1 MSEVDI
7 DTRVTDDRTVID
19 VSGTRDLAVV
29 VRSETGERV
38 FLPPETFDEPVETSP
53 YRSPYQSSYA
63 RGDETDSPYREAPES
78 TRGVI
83 ETADGF
89 RIFYDESAIEIDVY
103 RDA

>member
-19 VSGTRDLAVV
+19 VSGTRDIAVV
-29 VRSETGERV
+29 VRSESGERV
-38 FLPPETFDEPVETSP
+38 FLPPESFDEPVEPSP

-63 RGDETDSPYREAPES
+63 RSEATDSPYRETPES

-89 RIFYDESAIEIDVY
+89 RILHDESATEIDVY
-103 RDA
+103 RDG

>member
-7 DTRVTDDRTVID
+7 DTHVTNDRTVID
-19 VSGTRDLAVV
+19 VNGTRDIAVV
-29 VRSETGERV
+29 VRSESGERV
-38 FLPPETFDEPVETSP
+38 FLPPESFDEPVEASP
-53 YRSPYQSSYA
+53 YSSPYQSSYA
-63 RGDETDSPYREAPES
+63 RSDETESPYREAPEN

-89 RIFYDESAIEIDVY
+89 RILYDESVTEIDVY